1 MHQPSCSSH
10 TPRRDAEPCC
20 WVGCYW
26 VLYLGL
32 TAARSSCIISVLY
45 DSCARSVR
53 RFPIN
58 YVLSVLQHAARFPKL
73 TSQLPSPYSATGICC
88 KSRRDIWDLS
98 WVDLNDVGDSEP
110 PMNITSMIGRVPRRR
125 KKKPTVRRDNNRR
138 LSDLSTEEGRAAHL
152 GCLPSGLTCK
162 SFFLRGVTT
171 TQSLHRRSVVK
182 PLRAT
187 WFPFSPEQCFGYYP
201 CLGWPDQELIPNRL
215 ESDNR
220 QAAHWR

>member
-1 MHQPSCSSH
+1 MEFYFRHPTLNVLLVSVDHGRVLYCCYRPSVSSFQFFCLSFPYTEVMQKSNVCSTAYRLLPPTPKIMSATCLQERTNQPASRTH
-10 TPRRDAEPCC
+10 PRRDAEPCC

-88 KSRRDIWDLS
+88 KSRRDI
-98 WVDLNDVGDSEP
+98 
-110 PMNITSMIGRVPRRR
+110 
-125 KKKPTVRRDNNRR
+125 
-138 LSDLSTEEGRAAHL
+138 
-152 GCLPSGLTCK
+152 
-162 SFFLRGVTT
+162 
-171 TQSLHRRSVVK
+171 
-182 PLRAT
+182 
-187 WFPFSPEQCFGYYP
+187 
-201 CLGWPDQELIPNRL
+201 
-215 ESDNR
+215 
-220 QAAHWR
+220 